1 MRIWRVDNPWFE
13 LVDESDEERGDW
25 AELYPNRWGFS
36 PPWDGRYDT

>member
-1 MRIWRVDNPWFE
+1 MWFE

-25 AELYPNRWGFS
+25 AELYPNRWGFD